1 MDKDNFIIEHCLD
14 PLKEMSIK
22 DLFEGHNRYLRESE
36 QLEKDRENLIKQF
49 EAYKKRLKG
58 E

>member
-14 PLKEMSIK
+14 SLKEVSLK
-22 DLFEGHNRYLRESE
+22 DLFEGRNRYLRESE
-36 QLEKDRENLIKQF
+36 QVRKDQERMIKQF
-49 EAYKKRLKG
+49 EEYKKRLKG